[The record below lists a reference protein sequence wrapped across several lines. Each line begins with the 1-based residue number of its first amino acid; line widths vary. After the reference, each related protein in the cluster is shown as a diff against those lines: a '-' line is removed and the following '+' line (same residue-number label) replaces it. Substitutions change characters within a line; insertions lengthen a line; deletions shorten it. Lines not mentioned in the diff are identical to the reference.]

1 MENNKEDNVKKYYKI
16 KRECNSII
24 RDLLFWLIWFGIIIK
39 FFIIDW
45 DVLLMQK
52 YFPNY
57 IWLLKYKV
65 LVFILLIIVSSKM
78 KMKKILLNLLYFI
91 SLPAITIFG
100 VIPFWIFSTGKW
112 NGIIS
117 YINTIIIFFKQFR
130 YKLVMIVLYV
140 LTLIL
145 LINTNNKLVLYFV
158 LLFHIYCIICMIK
171 SIFKITLGDSEIYLA
186 YKKIVNLIANR
197 KESKQQEEYSKIV
210 TIEELKENNEVMLM
224 VESKVLINRILL
236 FAAKKLKD
244 YNNSRTYL
252 FQDIIIFIT
261 TSVIGALSLASINYV
276 VFKLNSVAFN
286 IVGDNSTF
294 VDFLLYTISGPNNFI
309 EPANMITKIIE
320 IIKTLII
327 FVFSGLFISTFL
339 EGSKKKQKNELEDI
353 ILYMEN
359 TAKEEEKKLIKKDLF
374 EDINSV
380 ITSLEEIKSSLVGI
394 IIKITEKLQ

>member
-1 MENNKEDNVKKYYKI
+1 M
-16 KRECNSII
+16 
-24 RDLLFWLIWFGIIIK
+24 
-39 FFIIDW
+39 
-45 DVLLMQK
+45 
-52 YFPNY
+52 
-57 IWLLKYKV
+57 
-65 LVFILLIIVSSKM
+65 
-78 KMKKILLNLLYFI
+78 
-91 SLPAITIFG
+91 
-100 VIPFWIFSTGKW
+100 
-112 NGIIS
+112 
-117 YINTIIIFFKQFR
+117 
-130 YKLVMIVLYV
+130 
-140 LTLIL
+140 
-145 LINTNNKLVLYFV
+145 
-158 LLFHIYCIICMIK
+158 
-171 SIFKITLGDSEIYLA
+171 A